1 MHLATVSLE
10 QARAHLAKPEQLK
23 VESER
28 HRRTMTRL
36 RRGER
41 LWDHLSHL
49 DLIYLL
55 GGARESGQ
63 IVGPHNQHGVPWT
76 DCSGAQLF
84 DMRAMG
90 LQPHNPAGWTG
101 TLVEEGH
108 EGTSPYFTL
117 FLKEP
122 EQTEGHVIGRRRH
135 KPRVGQDEWRWTE
148 CGGFDN
154 PHPGG
159 GPTWFEPTA
168 ERIAEFP
175 YQRHFKVLS

>member
-1 MHLATVSLE
+1 MQLAASTLD
-10 QARAHLAKPEQLK
+10 RAHEHLAKPEPLK
-23 VESER
+23 IESER

-41 LWDHLSHL
+41 LWTHLEKL
-49 DLIYLL
+49 ELIYLL
-55 GGARESGQ
+55 GGARSTGQ
-63 IVGPHNQHGVPWT
+63 IVGPSGRGAAWT

-90 LQPHNPAGWTG
+90 LQPRSPAGWTG

-154 PHPGG
+154 PHAGG
-159 GPTWFEPTA
+159 GPSWFEPTP
-168 ERIAEFP
+168 ERVAEFP
-175 YQRHFKVLS
+175 YQRHFKVLG